1 MHTFRSGYIVLIG
14 ALLLFTAGCSTGTGT
29 DTIADRIVVAVS
41 ILPQAE
47 FVESVGREHVEVIV
61 MIPPGASPASY
72 EPAPEQ
78 MLDLARADMYVKV
91 GSPLPFEQVY
101 LSRLV
106 DQNPDM
112 RIVDSSAGIGIVD
125 NDPHIWNSPSNVMV
139 MTGHIAAGL
148 SEVDPQN
155 EDEYHKNAA
164 EYIQQ
169 LAELDSEI
177 KGILRESE
185 GKAFMVFHP
194 SWGYFSRDYGLVQI
208 PIETEGKEPSAKE
221 LQELIQVAKS
231 GNITVIFVSPQTSM
245 ASPQLIAQQIN
256 GEVVIADPLAP
267 DFSANLR
274 DVAIRIAKG

>member
-1 MHTFRSGYIVLIG
+1 MHTFRSSYIVLIG
-14 ALLLFTAGCSTGTGT
+14 ALLLLTAGCTTGTGT
-29 DTIADRIVVAVS
+29 DTVAERIVVGVS

-72 EPAPEQ
+72 EPVPEQ
-78 MLDLARADMYVKV
+78 MLDLVRAEMYFKV

-112 RIVDSSAGIGIVD
+112 RIVDSSAGIEILD
-125 NDPHIWNSPSNVMV
+125 NDPHIWNSPSNVMI
-139 MTGHIAAGL
+139 MAGHIAAGL
-148 SEVDPQN
+148 SKADPQN

-169 LAELDSEI
+169 LEELDSEI

-194 SWGYFSRDYGLVQI
+194 SWSYFARDYGLVQI

-221 LQELIQVAKS
+221 LQQLIHVAKS
-231 GNITVIFVSPQTSM
+231 GNITVIF
-245 ASPQLIAQQIN
+245 ASPQMSLASPQVVAQQIN
-256 GEVVIADPLAP
+256 GEVIIADPLAP

-274 DVAIRIAKG
+274 EVAIRIAKG